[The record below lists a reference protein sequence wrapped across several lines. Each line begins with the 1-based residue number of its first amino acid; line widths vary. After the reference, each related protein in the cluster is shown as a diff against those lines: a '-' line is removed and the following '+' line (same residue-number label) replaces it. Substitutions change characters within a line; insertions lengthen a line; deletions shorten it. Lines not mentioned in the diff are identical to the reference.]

1 MGDKLM
7 FIEID
12 KNGYATGAYS
22 ETEQEWA
29 TFEVDKIPDDLNC
42 YKVVDG
48 ILVFQD
54 DIKEN
59 IEKADENE
67 KMIQSLQEYLDGTD
81 WYVVRYMETGKA
93 IPEGISEHRQ
103 AARDEIS
110 RLEELY

>member
-1 MGDKLM
+1 M

-12 KNGYATGAYS
+12 ENGYATGAYS
-22 ETEQEWA
+22 ETKQEWA
-29 TFEVDKIPDDLNC
+29 TFEVDEIPEYLNC

-48 ILVFQD
+48 ILVFQED
-54 DIKEN
+54 RKEN
-59 IEKADENE
+59 LEKADENE
-67 KMIQSLQEYLDGTD
+67 EMIQSLQKYLDETD

-110 RLEELY
+110 RLEEFY